1 MDGKIESIMNQS
13 VSLLDAEISNIEQ
26 VLVLIQDFYQH
37 FDYPYTE
44 AEKRLTLEELFK
56 TPTAGCIYLI
66 QKEQRI
72 VGYVFLSFYFSI
84 EFGGVTAFIDE
95 LFVLPRDRGQ
105 GTGYR
110 IIHLVEQK
118 CIELNLKAIH
128 LESERTNERAI
139 ALYSKLGFVDH
150 NRRLMTK
157 KLF

>member
-105 GTGYR
+105 GTGSR

>member
-1 MDGKIESIMNQS
+1 MDGKIESVMNQS

-105 GTGYR
+105 GTGSR

>member
-1 MDGKIESIMNQS
+1 MNQS
-13 VSLLDAEISNIEQ
+13 LSLRDTNLSDIDQLLD
-26 VLVLIQDFYQH
+26 LIHDFYQH

-44 AEKRLTLEELFK
+44 SEKRLTLEELFER
-56 TPTAGCIYLI
+56 TTAGRIYLI
-66 QKEQRI
+66 DKNEKI
-72 VGYVFLSFYFSI
+72 VGYVFLSFYFSL
-84 EFGGVTAFIDE
+84 EFGGSTAFIDE

-105 GTGYR
+105 GIGSKV
-110 IIHLVEQK
+110 INLVEQK
-118 CIELNLKAIH
+118 CMELNLKAIH

>member
-1 MDGKIESIMNQS
+1 MDRKIESVMNQS

-26 VLVLIQDFYQH
+26 ILVLIQDFYRH
-37 FDYPYTE
+37 FGYPYTE
-44 AEKRLTLEELFK
+44 SEKRLTLEALFK

-66 QKEQRI
+66 QKEENI

-105 GTGYR
+105 GTGSR

>member
-1 MDGKIESIMNQS
+1 MDRKIESVMNQS

-26 VLVLIQDFYQH
+26 ILVLIQDFYRH
-37 FDYPYTE
+37 FGYPYTE
-44 AEKRLTLEELFK
+44 SEKRLTLEALFK

-105 GTGYR
+105 GTGSR

-118 CIELNLKAIH
+118 CLALNLKAIH

>member
-56 TPTAGCIYLI
+56 TPAAGCIYLI
-66 QKEQRI
+66 QKEENI

-84 EFGGVTAFIDE
+84 EFGGLTAFIDE

-105 GTGYR
+105 GIGSG

-118 CIELNLKAIH
+118 CLALNLKAIH